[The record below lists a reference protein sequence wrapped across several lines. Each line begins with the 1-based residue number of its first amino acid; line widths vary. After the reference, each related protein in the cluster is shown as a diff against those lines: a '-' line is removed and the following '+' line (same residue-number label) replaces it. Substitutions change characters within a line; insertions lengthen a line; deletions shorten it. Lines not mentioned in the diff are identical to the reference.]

1 MPLETEAKRIQSRLS
16 RQQIKVP
23 IQKIRDYLIEQE
35 FEGILS
41 DEEIKVTLEH
51 FAKDDNRGSGRR
63 SEMVVSNQGNQ
74 GLVANEACGIL
85 TNKAK
90 EMGVEISVADIESMS
105 LRLLET
111 INQDSLNVLSTYE
124 IAMALITEYM
134 KRQEDMMIA
143 KVSQGF
149 DELRAN
155 IATSNT
161 RLTSQIL
168 DEFDQT
174 IKNASNTA
182 TNRGDNFRL
191 SIENLLA
198 KLN

>member
-23 IQKIRDYLIEQE
+23 IQEIRDFLNENG

-41 DEEIKVTLEH
+41 DNEIKVTLES
-51 FAKDDNRGSGRR
+51 FQDKRGSGRK
-63 SEMVVSNQGNQ
+63 SEMVIASQN
-74 GLVANEACGIL
+74 GLVAKEAGGII
-85 TNKAK
+85 TKKAQ
-90 EMGVEISVADIESMS
+90 EMGVEISVADIEDMS

-111 INQDSLNVLSTYE
+111 VNKDSLNILSTYE
-124 IAMALITEYM
+124 VAMALISEYM
-134 KRQEDMMIA
+134 KRQEDMMMT

-161 RLTSQIL
+161 RLTNQIL
-168 DEFDQT
+168 EEFDET
-174 IKNASNTA
+174 IKNANNTA